1 MIISCVKG
9 QKEEEG
15 IIHNIDSLVF
25 YKLMFS
31 SVFVFISFSFYLQLP
46 EFSNY
51 KTMKGKYQMEMKT
64 ANSKEKKKGRCTFN
78 QLSTHLILLTVNT
91 QFYV

>member
-9 QKEEEG
+9 QREEG
-15 IIHNIDSLVF
+15 GIVHNTDSFVF

-31 SVFVFISFSFYLQLP
+31 SVFVFISLSFCLQLP

-51 KTMKGKYQMEMKT
+51 KTMKGKYQMEMKN
-64 ANSKEKKKGRCTFN
+64 ANSKEKKKVGA
-78 QLSTHLILLTVNT
+78 LSTSYPPTS
-91 QFYV
+91 YY